1 MTRRLRTTDG
11 FSARLQW
18 AVPAGLLLAVGLLVL
33 DRVQVG
39 LYLLSAT
46 LLLAGGLRWF
56 LPATAVRLLVSR
68 HRVTDVIASVVL
80 GLALAAVAV
89 LLPQ

>member
-1 MTRRLRTTDG
+1 MTRRVRTADAL
-11 FSARLQW
+11 SPRLQW
-18 AVPAGLLLAVGLLVL
+18 AVPAGLVLAVGLLIL
-33 DRVQVG
+33 DRVQIG
-39 LYLLSAT
+39 LYLLSVT

-56 LPATAVRLLVSR
+56 LPASSVRLLVSR